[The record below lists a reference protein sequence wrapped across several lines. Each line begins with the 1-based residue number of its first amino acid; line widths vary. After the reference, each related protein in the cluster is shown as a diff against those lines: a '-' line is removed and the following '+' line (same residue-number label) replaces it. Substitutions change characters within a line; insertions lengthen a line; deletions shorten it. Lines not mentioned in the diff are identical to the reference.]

1 MFIFPT
7 KMLPKEHS
15 PRQNQKDTFN
25 WFSAHLALEILNSER
40 IKVTP
45 QSVLDE
51 LEGLKTVHLNV

>member
-1 MFIFPT
+1 
-7 KMLPKEHS
+7 MLPKEHS
-15 PRQNQKDTFN
+15 PRQNQKDTLY
-25 WFSAHLALEILNSER
+25 WFSAHLTLEILNSER

>member
-1 MFIFPT
+1 
-7 KMLPKEHS
+7 MLPKEHS
-15 PRQNQKDTFN
+15 RRQNQKDTFY
-25 WFSAHLALEILNSER
+25 WFSAHPTLELLNSER